1 VRDSIFAD
9 NRVASGLLKCENC
22 GSNFVRVNHKDYRCA
37 TYTNGGRSACG
48 NGYKLDAKGA
58 EKLLLDHMEN
68 DLLSP
73 EAIEIAVKE
82 YADAAK
88 QARRDRPVKRL
99 AESTSIAVQHK
110 DAEIAQ
116 LKQLIR
122 AGTIAAATLQ
132 PAIETAERERDRLV
146 ERGTERSDG
155 DAARVVK
162 QLPDALHA
170 YRGVVRRLS
179 DAQKILTDAEYIE
192 ARALICETLGG
203 SIPVKPLADGSASLT
218 LTLDLGPLAEPNKS
232 MGYKLVAGAGFEPA
246 TFGL

>member
-1 VRDSIFAD
+1 
-9 NRVASGLLKCENC
+9 
-22 GSNFVRVNHKDYRCA
+22 
-37 TYTNGGRSACG
+37 
-48 NGYKLDAKGA
+48 
-58 EKLLLDHMEN
+58 M
-68 DLLSP
+68 
-73 EAIEIAVKE
+73 
-82 YADAAK
+82 
-88 QARRDRPVKRL
+88 
-99 AESTSIAVQHK
+99 
-110 DAEIAQ
+110 
-116 LKQLIR
+116 
-122 AGTIAAATLQ
+122 
-132 PAIETAERERDRLV
+132 V